1 MYYIFYI
8 DIWGVIKI
16 NANKNTFNLMP
27 IIKFT
32 LLALICS
39 LVLGL
44 IFYNLAQF
52 TVFQYSYY
60 GTTGLTVLAFPFAV
74 MISVG
79 LFSAYLESKMDA
91 VIMALIVAILTG
103 FLQFHVISLVMG
115 NMALGWFEEFIDNQ
129 TLLLIIFAIVGAYL
143 GNVYLKKRINK

>member
-1 MYYIFYI
+1 
-8 DIWGVIKI
+8 
-16 NANKNTFNLMP
+16 MP

-32 LLALICS
+32 VLALICS
-39 LVLGL
+39 IVLGL

-52 TVFQYSYY
+52 TVFQYEYY

-79 LFSAYLESKMDA
+79 LFSAYLENKQD
-91 VIMALIVAILTG
+91 ALIMGFIVAVLTG
-103 FLQFHVISLVMG
+103 FLQFHVISFVMG
-115 NMALGWFEEFIDNQ
+115 NLAGGWFVEFIDNQ
-129 TLLLIIFAIVGAYL
+129 TLLLIIFAIASSYL